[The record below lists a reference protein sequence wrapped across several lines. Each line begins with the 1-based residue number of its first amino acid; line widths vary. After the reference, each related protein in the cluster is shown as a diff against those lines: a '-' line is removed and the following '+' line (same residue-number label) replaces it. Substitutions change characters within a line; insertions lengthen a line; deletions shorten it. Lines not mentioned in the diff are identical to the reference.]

1 MELAWI
7 VYGISLLDGLGVFV
21 TAIFVISCFIAA
33 GAAIFYLGYTC
44 DGPTF
49 YSYDQLNKVEKQAKW
64 DKNHK
69 FFQKMLK
76 TSLIVLA
83 ITGVIRLIIPTEKV
97 AYMMVG
103 AYATQ
108 QVAQSDMTKKILNV
122 LNAKVDTIVE
132 DALAELDKK
141 KGKK

>member
-1 MELAWI
+1 MWI
-7 VYGISLLDGLGVFV
+7 VYGISMLDGLGAFLN
-21 TAIFVISCFIAA
+21 AIFFITCFIAA
-33 GAAIFYLGYTC
+33 GSAIFYLGFTC

-49 YSYDQLNKVEKQAKW
+49 YSYDQLTKVEKQAKW
-64 DKNHK
+64 DKNHA
-69 FFQKMLK
+69 FFKSMLK
-76 TSLIVLA
+76 NAMIVLA
-83 ITGVIRLIIPTEKV
+83 ITGVVRLIVPTEKV

-108 QVAQSDMTKKILNV
+108 QIAQSDTTKKILNV
-122 LNAKVDTIVE
+122 LNAKVDSIVE

>member
-7 VYGISLLDGLGVFV
+7 VYGISMLDGLGAFLNAIFFV
-21 TAIFVISCFIAA
+21 TCVIAGGSAIFTLAF
-33 GAAIFYLGYTC
+33 TC
-44 DGPTF
+44 DSPTF
-49 YSYDQLNKVEKQAKW
+49 YSYDQMKKEEKQAKW
-64 DKNHK
+64 NANLE
-69 FFQKMLK
+69 FFRRLLK
-76 TSLIVLA
+76 GSLIILAVSGVL
-83 ITGVIRLIIPTEKV
+83 RLLTPTEKV

-122 LNAKVDTIVE
+122 LNAKVDSIVE
-132 DALAELDKK
+132 DALAELEKK